1 MTEQPRLLLCDC
13 TGTFA
18 PDAGAIEA
26 GTGLGCAKIHSHLCG
41 PEAGQAA
48 EALKAGPCVIACGQ
62 METAFA
68 ELAEDLGV
76 APPLCVDIRDRAG
89 WSADPS
95 GPKQA
100 ALIAHALQPA
110 PPVPTMDVTSDGVCL
125 VYGRGEQALAAGAR
139 LAAHLAVTVMLS
151 EAEEVMPP
159 AAEMDVV
166 TGRIAQAKGA
176 LGSFS
181 LKIDRFATLAAAG
194 RGARRFAAQRDG
206 ARTECDLIV
215 DLSGAAPLF
224 PAHQKRD
231 GYLRADPGDPL
242 AVERVLFD
250 AAQMVGSFEKSL
262 FIRFEESLCAY
273 SRAGQTACTRC
284 LDLCPTSAIAPAG
297 DHVSIDPAICAG
309 CGACAAVCPSGAAS
323 AEDPPVAAL
332 FGQMRGMAEAY
343 RKAGG
348 AAPRLLVHDAHG
360 AEMIRLAA
368 RYGTG
373 LPGDVIPLEITSL
386 NAFGHAEQVTAL
398 ALGFAEVAVLL
409 APETERG
416 PLETQIALAE
426 ALGGRGRIRLIDT
439 ADPDAMAAQL
449 SAHPGPAEIQPILPL
464 GGRREATRL
473 AARALAGDLPD
484 APLPLPAGAP
494 YGAVVV
500 DTGACTLCL

>member
-1 MTEQPRLLLCDC
+1 
-13 TGTFA
+13 
-18 PDAGAIEA
+18 
-26 GTGLGCAKIHSHLCG
+26 
-41 PEAGQAA
+41 
-48 EALKAGPCVIACGQ
+48 
-62 METAFA
+62 
-68 ELAEDLGV
+68 
-76 APPLCVDIRDRAG
+76 
-89 WSADPS
+89 
-95 GPKQA
+95 
-100 ALIAHALQPA
+100 
-110 PPVPTMDVTSDGVCL
+110 
-125 VYGRGEQALAAGAR
+125 
-139 LAAHLAVTVMLS
+139 
-151 EAEEVMPP
+151 
-159 AAEMDVV
+159 
-166 TGRIAQAKGA
+166 
-176 LGSFS
+176 
-181 LKIDRFATLAAAG
+181 
-194 RGARRFAAQRDG
+194 
-206 ARTECDLIV
+206 
-215 DLSGAAPLF
+215 
-224 PAHQKRD
+224 
-231 GYLRADPGDPL
+231 
-242 AVERVLFD
+242 
-250 AAQMVGSFEKSL
+250 
-262 FIRFEESLCAY
+262 
-273 SRAGQTACTRC
+273 
-284 LDLCPTSAIAPAG
+284 
-297 DHVSIDPAICAG
+297 
-309 CGACAAVCPSGAAS
+309 
-323 AEDPPVAAL
+323 
-332 FGQMRGMAEAY
+332 MAEAY

-500 DTGACTLCL
+500 DTGACTLCLACASLCPPGALGDNPDAPELNFREEACL